1 MYFIFLNILASIS
14 FFLLFF
20 VLGSCN
26 NTFVGAVFI
35 CLLVFTIYL
44 STYHVRLD
52 HDLSKILVG
61 QSTDF
66 KFSRICN

>member
-1 MYFIFLNILASIS
+1 MHFVFLNILASVS
-14 FFLLFF
+14 LFLLIF

-52 HDLSKILVG
+52 HDLNIILVG

-66 KFSRICN
+66 